1 MITAKLLV
9 VDDEEDLQQL
19 LRAMLERRGYEV
31 LSASGGL
38 QAIRRLY
45 HERPDLVLLDVMM
58 PGMDG
63 WETLKRIREMS
74 TVPVIMLTAL
84 GEVNH
89 VVQGLQIGADD
100 YVSKPFDREELIAR
114 IEALLRRS
122 TQPVD
127 QADQT
132 LSFDNGHL
140 IIDPVCRRVVVHG
153 QEVRLTPTE
162 YRFLLYLAQ
171 NAGRVLTYESILSNV
186 WDVAYQGGDKNVKV
200 YATYLR
206 RKIEPDPQ
214 QPRYI
219 CSERGV
225 GYYMPKL

>member
-1 MITAKLLV
+1 MVPKLLV

-38 QAIRRLY
+38 HAIRLLY
-45 HERPDLVLLDVMM
+45 HERPDLILLDVMM

-84 GEVNH
+84 GEVTH

-100 YVSKPFDREELIAR
+100 YISKPFDREELTAR
-114 IEALLRRS
+114 IEALLRRC
-122 TQPVD
+122 TQPLD
-127 QADQT
+127 QAEQT
-132 LSFDNGHL
+132 LSFDHGHL
-140 IIDPVCRRVVVHG
+140 IIDPVSRRVVVHG
-153 QEVRLTPTE
+153 EDVRLTPTE

-171 NAGRVLTYESILSNV
+171 NVGRVLTYENILANV
-186 WDVAYQGGDKNVKV
+186 WDMAYQGGDKNVKV

-214 QPRYI
+214 QPRYV

>member
-1 MITAKLLV
+1 MVPKLLA

-19 LRAMLERRGYEV
+19 LKAMLERRGYEV
-31 LSASGGL
+31 LCASGGL
-38 QAIRRLY
+38 QAIRLLY

-84 GEVNH
+84 GETPH
-89 VVQGLQIGADD
+89 IVQGLQTGADD
-100 YVSKPFDREELIAR
+100 YISKPFDREELTAR
-114 IEALLRRS
+114 IEALLRRCS
-122 TQPVD
+122 QPVD
-127 QADQT
+127 QLDQA
-132 LSFDNGHL
+132 LSFDHGQL
-140 IIDPVCRRVVVHG
+140 IIDPVGRRVVVHDK
-153 QEVRLTPTE
+153 EVRLTPTE

-171 NAGRVLTYESILSNV
+171 NAGRVLTYESILANV

>member
-140 IIDPVCRRVVVHG
+140 IIDPVSRRVVVHG

>member
-1 MITAKLLV
+1 MIAPKLLV

-31 LSASGGL
+31 LNASGGL
-38 QAIRRLY
+38 QAIRLLY
-45 HERPDLVLLDVMM
+45 HERPDLILLDVMM
-58 PGMDG
+58 PNMDG

-84 GEVNH
+84 GEVAQ

-100 YVSKPFDREELIAR
+100 YISKPFDREELVAR
-114 IEALLRRS
+114 IEALLRRC

-127 QADQT
+127 QAAQAF
-132 LSFDNGHL
+132 SFDHGQL
-140 IIDPVCRRVVVHG
+140 IIDPVCRRVVANG

-171 NAGRVLTYESILSNV
+171 NAGRVLTYESILANV
-186 WDVAYQGGDKNVKV
+186 WDMAYKGGDKNVKV

-214 QPRYI
+214 RPRYI
-219 CSERGV
+219 CSERGI
-225 GYYMPKL
+225 GYYMPRL

>member
-1 MITAKLLV
+1 MMAPKLLV

-19 LRAMLERRGYEV
+19 LRTMLERRGYE
-31 LSASGGL
+31 LLTASGGL
-38 QAIRRLY
+38 QAIRLVY
-45 HERPDLVLLDVMM
+45 HERPDLILLDVMM

-84 GEVNH
+84 GEVAH
-89 VVQGLQIGADD
+89 IVQGLQTGADD
-100 YVSKPFDREELIAR
+100 YIAKPFDREELTAR
-114 IEALLRRS
+114 IEALLRRC
-122 TQPVD
+122 TQPVE
-127 QADQT
+127 QT
-132 LSFDNGHL
+132 DRVLSFDHGHL
-140 IIDPVCRRVVVHG
+140 VIDPICRRVMVRG
-153 QEVRLTPTE
+153 QEVQLTPTE
-162 YRFLLYLAQ
+162 YRLLLYLAQ
-171 NAGRVLTYESILSNV
+171 NAGRVLTYESILANV
-186 WDVAYQGGDKNVKV
+186 WDVAYKGGDKNVKV

-206 RKIEPDPQ
+206 RKIESNPQ

>member
-1 MITAKLLV
+1 MVGKLLV
-9 VDDEEDLQQL
+9 VDDEEDLLLL
-19 LRAMLERRGYEV
+19 LRATLERRGYEV
-31 LSASGGL
+31 LCATGGL
-38 QAIRRLY
+38 QAIRLLY
-45 HERPDLVLLDVMM
+45 HERPDLILLDVMM

-63 WETLKRIREMS
+63 WETLQRIREMS

-84 GEVNH
+84 GGVTH

-100 YVSKPFDREELIAR
+100 YVSKPYDREELTAR
-114 IEALLRRS
+114 IEALLRRC
-122 TQPVD
+122 TQPAEQTD
-127 QADQT
+127 QA
-132 LSFDNGHL
+132 LSFDHGHL
-140 IIDPVCRRVVVHG
+140 VIDPVGRRVVVRG
-153 QEVRLTPTE
+153 EEVQLTPTE

-171 NAGRVLTYESILSNV
+171 NAGRVLTYDSILANV

>member
-1 MITAKLLV
+1 MAAKLLV

-19 LRAMLERRGYEV
+19 LQAMLARRGYEV
-31 LSASGGL
+31 LSASSGL
-38 QAIRRLY
+38 QAIRLLY

-58 PGMDG
+58 PDMDG

-84 GEVNH
+84 GEVTH
-89 VVQGLQIGADD
+89 VVQGLQTGADD
-100 YVSKPFDREELIAR
+100 YVPKPFDREELIAR
-114 IEALLRRS
+114 IEALLRRCA
-122 TQPVD
+122 QPTED
-127 QADQT
+127 EDQT
-132 LSFDNGHL
+132 LSFDQGHL
-140 IIDPVCRRVVVHG
+140 VIDPVCRRVMVHG

-171 NAGRVLTYESILSNV
+171 NAGRVLTYETILANV

-206 RKIEPDPQ
+206 RKIEPDPK

>member
-1 MITAKLLV
+1 MMAPKLLV

-31 LSASGGL
+31 LSANGGL
-38 QAIRRLY
+38 QAIRLLY
-45 HERPDLVLLDVMM
+45 HERPDLILLDVMM

-84 GEVNH
+84 GEVTH
-89 VVQGLQIGADD
+89 IVQGLHIGADD
-100 YVSKPFDREELIAR
+100 YISKPFDREELVAR
-114 IEALLRRS
+114 IEALLRRCA
-122 TQPVD
+122 QPVE
-127 QADQT
+127 QADQV
-132 LSFDNGHL
+132 LSFDHGQL

-153 QEVRLTPTE
+153 EEVRLTPTE

-171 NAGRVLTYESILSNV
+171 NAGRVLTYESILANV
-186 WDVAYQGGDKNVKV
+186 WDVAYSGGDKNVKV

-206 RKIEPDPQ
+206 RKIETSPQ

-219 CSERGV
+219 CSERGI
-225 GYYMPKL
+225 GYYMPRL

>member
-84 GEVNH
+84 GEVTH

-127 QADQT
+127 QADQI
-132 LSFDNGHL
+132 LSFDSGHL
-140 IIDPVCRRVVVHG
+140 IIDPVCRRVVVQG

-171 NAGRVLTYESILSNV
+171 NAGRVLTYESILANV

>member
-1 MITAKLLV
+1 MAPKLLV

-31 LSASGGL
+31 LSAGGGL
-38 QAIRRLY
+38 QAIRMLY
-45 HERPDLVLLDVMM
+45 HDRPEPALLDVMM

-84 GEVNH
+84 GEVSH
-89 VVQGLQIGADD
+89 VVQGLQTGADD
-100 YVSKPFDREELIAR
+100 YVAKPFDREELVAR
-114 IEALLRRS
+114 IEALLRRC
-122 TQPVD
+122 TLPLD
-127 QADQT
+127 QADQV
-132 LSFDNGHL
+132 LSFDHGNL

-153 QEVRLTPTE
+153 EDVRLTPTE

-171 NAGRVLTYESILSNV
+171 NAGRVLTYESILTNV

-214 QPRYI
+214 QPRYV